1 MSQITHSTLTSPL
14 QWLNLSLHY
23 LLLSIS
29 FLSLP
34 LALLLFAQW
43 PLRELIQ
50 AWSRQANDMAQIVF
64 AIYVAVAVT
73 AASRSQSHL
82 ACRPQT
88 STLDSSATRW
98 RSWALLACTAPW
110 ALFMLW
116 ASWPL
121 LMNSVAGLE
130 HFAETNTP
138 GYFLV
143 KLALPVLL
151 LLVLLQ
157 ALLEVATSHKPKQSD
172 KS

>member
-1 MSQITHSTLTSPL
+1 MPRMTHHLLASPHQLLSQ
-14 QWLNLSLHY
+14 SLYY
-23 LLLSIS
+23 LLIGIS
-29 FLSLP
+29 FLTLP

-43 PLRELIQ
+43 PLRDLIQ

-88 STLDSSATRW
+88 NAMDSSTTRW
-98 RSWALLACTAPW
+98 RSWALLLCTVPW

-157 ALLEVATSHKPKQSD
+157 ALLEVATSYIPKLSD